1 MTATTD
7 ARRDRAGWPAG
18 QIALAAAPWLVAA
31 VVPWVVLLVLHDRMP
46 AEVVSH
52 TGWGGPDGFMAAPSF
67 VAIVTLVFLFQ
78 GAVFV
83 PALIK
88 GAQTN
93 GQYLLTAAVCWGF
106 GAGEVYFFAVDL
118 QANANARGSDLDHA
132 QLLEAYDINWAL
144 HGPVTAVLAV
154 VAGAAGVLMAR
165 KAARR

>member
-7 ARRDRAGWPAG
+7 ARRDRAGWPPG
-18 QIALAAAPWLVAA
+18 QIALGAAPWLVAA

-46 AEVVSH
+46 AEVISH
-52 TGWGGPDGFMAAPSF
+52 TGWNGPNGFMPAPNF
-67 VAIVTLVFLFQ
+67 VAIVTLFFLLQ

-106 GAGEVYFFAVDL
+106 GAGEAYMLAVDL
-118 QANANARGSDLDHA
+118 HANARGSRLNHA
-132 QLLEAYDINWAL
+132 ELLKAYDPDWAL
-144 HGPVTAVLAV
+144 HGPVVAVLAV

-165 KAARR
+165 KAVRR

>member
-1 MTATTD
+1 MTVTTN
-7 ARRDRAGWPAG
+7 ARRDRAGWPTG
-18 QIALAAAPWLVAA
+18 QIALGAAPWLVAA
-31 VVPWVVLLVLHDRMP
+31 VVPWVMLLVLRDRMP

-67 VAIVTLVFLFQ
+67 VAIVTLAFLFQ

-93 GQYLLTAAVCWGF
+93 GQYLLAAAVCWGF
-106 GAGEVYFFAVDL
+106 GAGEAYLLAVDL
-118 QANANARGSDLDHA
+118 HADAHGSGLNHA

-165 KAARR
+165 KAVRR

>member
-1 MTATTD
+1 MAATSD

-18 QIALAAAPWLVAA
+18 QIALGAAPWLVAA
-31 VVPWVVLLVLHDRMP
+31 VVPWVVLLVLRDRMP

-52 TGWGGPDGFMAAPSF
+52 TGWSGPDGFMATPNF
-67 VAIVTLVFLFQ
+67 VAIVTLAFLFQ

-93 GQYLLTAAVCWGF
+93 GQYLLAAAVCWGF
-106 GAGEVYFFAVDL
+106 GAGETYLLAVDL
-118 QANANARGSDLDHA
+118 HADARGSGLNHA
-132 QLLEAYDINWAL
+132 QLLEAYNINWAL

-165 KAARR
+165 KAVRR

>member
-7 ARRDRAGWPAG
+7 ARRNRAGWPAG
-18 QIALAAAPWLVAA
+18 QVALGAAPWLVAA
-31 VVPWVVLLVLHDRMP
+31 VVPWAVLLVLRDRMP

-52 TGWGGPDGFMAAPSF
+52 TGWDGPNGFMAAPNF
-67 VAIVTLVFLFQ
+67 VAIVTLAFLFQ

-106 GAGEVYFFAVDL
+106 AAGEAYLLAVDL
-118 QANANARGSDLDHA
+118 HADARGSGLNHA
-132 QLLEAYDINWAL
+132 QLLEAYNINWAL
-144 HGPVTAVLAV
+144 HAPVTAVLAV
-154 VAGAAGVLMAR
+154 VTGAAGVLMAR
-165 KAARR
+165 KAVRR